1 MARENVGMFHVVLY
15 CIQNHLNEVLYTYI
29 ISGL

>member
-1 MARENVGMFHVVLY
+1 MAGENVGMFHVVLY
-15 CIQNHLNEVLYTYI
+15 LLKNHLNEVLYTYI